1 MPSRKGSARGAGRQ
15 ATFTEQARRAQ
26 LIEVTI
32 ELVAAHGYAR
42 CSLQRIADAAGITKA
57 AVIYHYASKAAV
69 IKAAYDSVITAMI
82 EHVTERILAAE
93 SAEGRV
99 EAYLTAMIDYVARH
113 PTHARMITEAI
124 VESDETGVAD
134 RPESPAR
141 HQELAQLIAAA
152 KTEGSYRPD
161 LDPTSLAIILGGA
174 VDGIANSALADP
186 TLDLAPATTQ
196 LLDLLHHGARNPA
209 T

>member
-1 MPSRKGSARGAGRQ
+1 MPARKPAARSAGRS
-15 ATFTEQARRAQ
+15 ATFTERARRAQ

-32 ELVAAHGYAR
+32 ELVARHGYAR

-82 EHVTERILAAE
+82 EHITERILAAE

-99 EAYLTAMIDYVARH
+99 EAYLIAMIDYVARH
-113 PTHARMITEAI
+113 PGHARMIIEAI
-124 VESDETGVAD
+124 VESDETGVSD

-141 HQELAQLIAAA
+141 HRELANLIEAA
-152 KTEGSYRPD
+152 KADGSYRPD
-161 LDPTSLAIILGGA
+161 LDSTALAIILGGA
-174 VDGIANSALADP
+174 VDGLANTALADP
-186 TLDLAPATTQ
+186 DLDLTTATSQ
-196 LLDLLHHGARNPA
+196 LLDLLQHGAGRHP
-209 T
+209 